1 MHSRTRISNSKV
13 LYYYEYKDIR
23 YSNSFRFFSQKKEM
37 EQMLVFATD
46 EAKKYSLKIIKEV
59 WVPGSMEKPLAVKKL
74 LLNKGIDAVAV
85 LGIIEKG
92 ETAHGKTMADAVLPA
107 LIELQ
112 LEFLKPIGVGILGPE
127 ITPLQFNARLESYA
141 RKSVVAISAMLNIE
155 KKLYHCVSKGE
166 LYFKVLK
173 FMED

>member
-1 MHSRTRISNSKV
+1 MNIKTYDIAIV
-13 LYYYEYKDIR
+13 LG
-23 YSNSFRFFSQKKEM
+23 SFHKKEM

-112 LEFLKPIGVGILGPE
+112 LEFLKPREWSGYSNLLLLFCEKTSAKICGGRILQKNIIG
-127 ITPLQFNARLESYA
+127 LELS
-141 RKSVVAISAMLNIE
+141 
-155 KKLYHCVSKGE
+155 
-166 LYFKVLK
+166 
-173 FMED
+173 

>member
-1 MHSRTRISNSKV
+1 MNIKTYNIAIV
-13 LYYYEYKDIR
+13 LG
-23 YSNSFRFFSQKKEM
+23 SFHKKEM

-141 RKSVVAISAMLNIE
+141 RKSVVAISAMLKNYE
-155 KKLYHCVSKGE
+155 
-166 LYFKVLK
+166 
-173 FMED
+173 